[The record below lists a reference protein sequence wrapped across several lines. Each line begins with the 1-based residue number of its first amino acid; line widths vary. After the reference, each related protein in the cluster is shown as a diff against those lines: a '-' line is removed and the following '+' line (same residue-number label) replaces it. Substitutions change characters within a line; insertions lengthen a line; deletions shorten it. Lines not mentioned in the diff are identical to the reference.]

1 MTIFSSTTFT
11 WYQLGA
17 LKWAVFFIGIAVGA
31 TWPEVFARYAGHLL
45 VAGLLLSLYVGMVW
59 LRQK

>member
-17 LKWAVFFIGIAVGA
+17 LKWAVFLIGLAAGA
-31 TWPEVFARYAGHLL
+31 TWPKIFAQYAVYFL
-45 VAGLLLSLYVGMVW
+45 VLGILLSLYVGVVW
-59 LRQK
+59 FKQK